1 MTDFIRNDTFLF
13 FEFHNKSH
21 LFKVNEQYLIGNE
34 TRLTNAKAEFEAR
47 KEEFFEAMF
56 STNLTWI
63 EGLKKR
69 REEREKDIRERF
81 NMTIEQYLE
90 YATKTLEEKK
100 AKLESFRPK
109 LAEGKIRVEKAT
121 NMLWTLTN
129 CLFVIGGMIG

>member
-1 MTDFIRNDTFLF
+1 MTEFIRNDTFLF

-34 TRLTNAKAEFEAR
+34 TKLNNAKAEFEAR
-47 KEEFFEAMF
+47 KEEYLEAIF
-56 STNLTWI
+56 SMNLTWI
-63 EGLKKR
+63 ESLKKR

-81 NMTIEQYLE
+81 NMTIEGYLE

-109 LAEGKIRVEKAT
+109 LAEGEQKVNRAT
-121 NMLWTLTN
+121 KMLWTITN